1 MASRDTSLGGGS
13 TPYQPLQSTQVQSA
27 QPGYTSM
34 SVPAGAFDQGASG
47 LVRGGQQL
55 GEFGDKMEQLA
66 LKMQQEDNEAAA
78 READIKV
85 ADTIRSVVWGSPD
98 KPGYFGTKGKD
109 ALDNYGAAEDAI
121 NSAIGDAMKNAPND
135 MVAKMLQ
142 RTLAAR
148 RQGVLEQ
155 MNAHAGHQ
163 RNQYMDGLNEARQAS
178 AASDA
183 ALAWNNNQS
192 IETSLGIIKGEAENM
207 ATRNGMGSVEP
218 PKEGEQPSAA
228 YVGLRQAQSKA
239 IQGAFDAA
247 LASGAFDRAK
257 EIMVRYGSYLDG
269 QTSTTMEKRIRLEQ
283 EVQENKRKQAENE
296 YQSNLQDAMFNKLV
310 AGNLTTADIA
320 NSGLKGRS
328 KYQFM
333 QLLERQATAPQDI
346 VHPVLFNDLGTRI
359 YLPDSD
365 PRKVKNEEDINDY
378 ISSGQL
384 SINEGRELRKYIQEL
399 RKPDD
404 IEAKKYGATAA
415 KEWGRYL
422 QMGHN
427 VLVKTNAMG
436 MTDPDG
442 AVNFYNWQAQQRIK
456 WEAGISAGKDPLDM
470 LNPASKDYIGTPV
483 QKTPQQIMQEQAER
497 MRSAK
502 GIADQ
507 SGGVPDDK
515 KRRPGES
522 VDDYMKR
529 TGMK

>member
-1 MASRDTSLGGGS
+1 MASRDTTSAT
-13 TPYQPLQSTQVQSA
+13 TPYQPLQATQVQAAS
-27 QPGYTSM
+27 PSYTSAA
-34 SVPAGAFDQGASG
+34 VPSGAFDQGASG
-47 LVRGGQQL
+47 LIRGGQQL

-66 LKMQQEDNEAAA
+66 LKMQHEDNEAAA

-121 NSAIGDAMKNAPND
+121 NGAIGDAMKNAPND

-183 ALAWNNNQS
+183 ALAWNSNQS
-192 IETSLGIIKGEAENM
+192 IEASLGIIKGEAENM

-218 PKEGEQPSAA
+218 PKEGEQPSSA
-228 YVGLRQAQSKA
+228 YVALRGAQSKA
-239 IQGAFDAA
+239 IHGAFDAA
-247 LASGAFDRAK
+247 LASGSFDRAK
-257 EIMVRYGSYLDG
+257 EIMTRYGSYLDG

-333 QLLERQATAPQDI
+333 QLLEKTNVEPQDAS
-346 VHPVLFNDLGTRI
+346 HPVLFNDLTKRI
-359 YLPDSD
+359 YLPEGDQRRIVD
-365 PRKVKNEEDINDY
+365 ENDINQY
-378 ISSGQL
+378 IANGEL
-384 SINEGRELRKYIQEL
+384 SAKEGLSLRRQVQEL

-404 IEAKKYGATAA
+404 AEAKKYGATAA

-442 AVNFYNWQAQQRIK
+442 AVEFYNWQAQQRIK
-456 WEAGISAGKDPLDM
+456 WEAGMASGKDPLDM
-470 LNPASKDYIGTPV
+470 LNPQSKDYIGTPV
-483 QKTPQQIMQEQAER
+483 QKTPQQIMKEQAER

-507 SGGVPDDK
+507 NGGVPDDK